1 MPRLVLVKCDD
12 GALAGMSDADERS
25 YERFARHCDEM
36 AEGETVAFTWAPPR
50 SPEFH
55 RAHFAL
61 LKLIFES
68 QDTYTDPEALRA
80 WLTVGAGHADIVP
93 APDGLLVAI
102 PRSISYESLD
112 DEAFRA
118 FHACVLDF
126 LRTPAAY
133 RHLWPRLPA
142 ARAAQALDTLLLD
155 YERGGT
161 NIAPPP
167 GNPRE
172 GEPMT

>member
-1 MPRLVLVKCDD
+1 MPRLVLVKNED
-12 GALAGMSDADERS
+12 GELAGISDADERA
-25 YERFARHCDEM
+25 YQRFEAHIAAM
-36 AEGETVAFTWAPPR
+36 AEGETIAFTWAPPR

-61 LKLIFES
+61 MKLIFES
-68 QDTYTDPEALRA
+68 QDAYTDPEALRA

-93 APDGLLVAI
+93 APDGVLVAI

-118 FHACVLDF
+118 FHARVLDF

-142 ARAAQALDTLLLD
+142 ERAAQALDTLLLD

-172 GEPMT
+172 GEPMK